1 MPQISEFNQTLGILR
16 NIQPLPSLIPASTID
31 IDQTIILP
39 ILIPLLSLDIAGT
52 VTTVQTL
59 LIQQE
64 ALKGK
69 DQMLLKNG
77 AKSDHK
83 SEFER
88 QLECIEAEL
97 RTTTLA
103 LEVITDLCAELPEVQ
118 DNEEQDMQDGDEEE
132 EEEWE
137 DDNDADEDITMDE
150 HNPVQTYDAPI
161 PHLKSI
167 DLVSSIVPGCLS
179 FIQPTALSYPPPSQ
193 PSPHPPT
200 TSALAAI
207 HIAALEC
214 LNNICLS
221 VAQLAPTNIN
231 PNISQQLAT
240 IWPNVWSMLST
251 IGPPD
256 YSNPVGPVYHQKRKI
271 WRISLGVLWAV
282 ARIQRESATLV
293 PEETICKV
301 LVEVC
306 SSSVEE
312 DEVKV
317 MCLGIL
323 ECLATNP
330 SFIAANKV
338 RR

>member
-1 MPQISEFNQTLGILR
+1 
-16 NIQPLPSLIPASTID
+16 
-31 IDQTIILP
+31 
-39 ILIPLLSLDIAGT
+39 LIPLLSLDIAGT
-52 VTTVQTL
+52 VATVQTL
-59 LIQQE
+59 LIQQD
-64 ALKGK
+64 ASKGK
-69 DQMLLKNG
+69 DQTLIKNG

-83 SEFER
+83 SESER

-97 RTTTLA
+97 RTMTLA
-103 LEVITDLCAELPEVQ
+103 LEVITDLCAELPEAPN
-118 DNEEQDMQDGDEEE
+118 DDEQDMQDGDEDEEE

-137 DDNDADEDITMDE
+137 DNEDADEDIAMDE
-150 HNPVQTYDAPI
+150 DNPVKMDSAPI

-167 DLVSSIVPGCLS
+167 NLVSSLVPACLS

-193 PSPHPPT
+193 PSRHPPT

-214 LNNICLS
+214 LNNVCLS
-221 VAQLAPTNIN
+221 VAQLASTNIN

-240 IWPNVWSMLST
+240 IWPNVWSMLSN

-282 ARIQRESATLV
+282 ARIQRESAILI

-301 LVEVC
+301 LMEVC

-317 MCLGIL
+317 ICLGIL